1 MEVASRV
8 IELEWKL
15 VFLLVYDRGL
25 LLFCYELDL
34 VMETEVLS
42 ISSGDIKILY
52 IYSVFISA
60 LYIRDCNIR
69 RIMLVTW
76 LNMVVLLQ
84 TRAIYNFCLMLS
96 RRFLIMFIIMFIGR
110 YDSNMINR
118 HSIQ

>member
-52 IYSVFISA
+52 IF
-60 LYIRDCNIR
+60 IRDCNIR
-69 RIMLVTW
+69 KIMLVTW
-76 LNMVVLLQ
+76 LYMVVLLQ

-110 YDSNMINR
+110 YDSNMIYR